1 MPLPDSILTNPTM
14 NMMPTT
20 TPTQPEAYSCHDTD
34 ISPDDADATA
44 VVALCVLVMVFVMG
58 VVVGAVLL

>member
-1 MPLPDSILTNPTM
+1 MPLPDSILTNQPMNTLPIPT
-14 NMMPTT
+14 PPKVYYRT
-20 TPTQPEAYSCHDTD
+20 DTD

-44 VVALCVLVMVFVMG
+44 VVALCVLVMVFVVG

>member
-1 MPLPDSILTNPTM
+1 MIPDSILTNQPM
-14 NMMPTT
+14 NMMT
-20 TPTQPEAYSCHDTD
+20 TPTPTETGADPYYDTPPLPID
-34 ISPDDADATA
+34 SDATA